1 MKINQSEFATN
12 LPDRTNKQ
20 PKTNCL
26 ILLIFFLLVSILAGY
41 FVWRKIQLDAAQKLV
56 YDCSLNNNCSQIPII
71 ESLEK
76 LVKAQK
82 KLKLINLSSTNLEDA
97 NLEGAHIHR
106 ANLSNVNLKN
116 SNLKSADIYLANLS
130 NANLSNANLK
140 NADIYRANLSNANLK
155 SVDIT
160 NANLSSAILI
170 NTKNL
175 TPTQIKSACNWENAF
190 YKGQFD
196 DDYEEWIIDKQA
208 NQQFIELLQQAH
220 ASDPKQPVDCSAW
233 K

>member
-1 MKINQSEFATN
+1 MKINQSELATN
-12 LPDRTNKQ
+12 LPDKTNKQ
-20 PKTNCL
+20 PKTSCF
-26 ILLIFFLLVSILAGY
+26 ILFISFLLVLILAGY
-41 FVWRKIQLDAAQKLV
+41 FIWRKIQLNAAQKLV
-56 YDCSLNNNCSQIPII
+56 YDCSLNNNCSQITII
-71 ESLEK
+71 EALEK

-82 KLKLINLSSTNLEDA
+82 KLKLLNLSSTNLEDA
-97 NLEGAHIHR
+97 NLQGAHIHR
-106 ANLSNVNLKN
+106 ANLSNAKLKKA
-116 SNLKSADIYLANLS
+116 NLKSADIYLSNLS

-140 NADIYRANLSNANLK
+140 DADVYRANFSNANLK

-170 NTKNL
+170 DTKNL